1 MKPINPLPKGTYLVF
16 NDSFG
21 VKHIGITTGPINDI
35 TVDKRVLGVIILK
48 SLEKSQLNT
57 ANILYSDIELI
68 LEGEW
73 DSERIEGIET
83 EMPEIWI

>member
-1 MKPINPLPKGTYLVF
+1 MNDIKPLPKGTYLVF

-35 TVDKRVLGVIILK
+35 TIDKRALGVIILK
-48 SLEKSQLNT
+48 SLEESQLNT

-68 LEGEW
+68 LEGEPNL
-73 DSERIEGIET
+73 DTFEDDY
-83 EMPEIWI
+83 PEVWI